1 MRLAVG
7 CDHRGLD
14 LKAAAVGLIERMGHT
29 YHDFGCY
36 SPDSVDYPD
45 IALDVARGVAGGQF
59 DRGIL
64 VCSTG
69 IGMCITANKVKG
81 VRAAV
86 CADALAAQRCR
97 EHNDCN
103 VLCLGQDMLAG
114 PAALKL
120 VGLFLTTAFEGG
132 RHQSRLDKIRAVEEG
147 C

>member
-1 MRLAVG
+1 
-7 CDHRGLD
+7 
-14 LKAAAVGLIERMGHT
+14 LIEEMGHT
-29 YHDFGCY
+29 CHDFGCY
-36 SPDSVDYPD
+36 SPESVDYPD
-45 IALDVARGVAGGQF
+45 IAFAVARRVAEGQF

-103 VLCLGQDMLAG
+103 MLCLGQDMLAG
-114 PAALKL
+114 PAALEL
-120 VGLFLTTAFEGG
+120 LSLFLTTAFEGG
-132 RHQSRLDKIRAVEEG
+132 RHQRRLDKIRAVEEG